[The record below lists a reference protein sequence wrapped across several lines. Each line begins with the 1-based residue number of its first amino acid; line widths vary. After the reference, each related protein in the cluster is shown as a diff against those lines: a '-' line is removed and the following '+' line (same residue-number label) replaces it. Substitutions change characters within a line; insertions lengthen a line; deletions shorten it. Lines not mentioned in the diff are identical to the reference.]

1 MRVVAARED
10 IEDLILDA
18 AHRLLAR
25 RGYKRMTMD
34 DLAKE
39 VGIAKGTL
47 YLHFPSKEELVLS
60 HIDRLVARLKSELL
74 EIAGGGGPAAERLRR
89 MLILRVMFRFDGVRR
104 YAESLNDLLASIRP
118 ALQVRRERHFREEA
132 EIFDAVLR
140 DGWRGPLPPAAETSA
155 TAYALL
161 LATNSLLP
169 YSLSPGELGRRSGV
183 EKKVSRIADLLLR
196 GLPLRE

>member
-1 MRVVAARED
+1 MRAVAARED

-18 AHRLLAR
+18 AGRLLSL

-34 DLAKE
+34 DLARE

-47 YLHFPSKEELVLS
+47 YLHFSSKEELVLS

-74 EIAGGGGPAAERLRR
+74 DIARGAGTPAERVRR
-89 MLILRVMFRFDGVRR
+89 MLVLRVMFRFDGVRH
-104 YAESLNDLLASIRP
+104 YAESLNDLLSSIRP
-118 ALQVRRERHFREEA
+118 ALQVRRERHFKEEA
-132 EIFDAVLR
+132 RIFAEVLR
-140 DGWRGPLPPAAETSA
+140 QGWPDGLPAADTSA

-169 YSLSPGELGRRSGV
+169 YSLSPGELGRRSDV
-183 EKKVSRIADLLLR
+183 EKKVSRIADLLLC
-196 GLPLRE
+196 GLPLRK